1 MNAEQRDRLELIPPD
16 EDWAEAVWNYK
27 TEFEDR
33 GDSLDGT
40 ACLGTAASFSD
51 WLAAVRDNAKAD
63 TVRPGMVPATTLLAV
78 RRADRSL
85 VGMID
90 IRHTLNDYLFQFGG
104 HIGYSIRPGER
115 RKGYARE
122 MLGLGLDVCRRLG
135 LDRVLVTCDSENTAS
150 AKTIR
155 SGGGVLENRVPEG
168 EGFTDR
174 YWIEVR
180 A

>member
-27 TEFEDR
+27 LEFEDR
-33 GDSLDGT
+33 GGT
-40 ACLGTAASFSD
+40 ACLGTAVRFSD
-51 WLAAVRDNAKAD
+51 WLAAVRDNARID

-104 HIGYSIRPGER
+104 HIGYSVRPGER
-115 RKGYARE
+115 RKGYAGE
-122 MLGLGLDVCRRLG
+122 MLGLGLDVCGRLG
-135 LDRVLVTCDSENTAS
+135 LDRVLVTCDSENAAS